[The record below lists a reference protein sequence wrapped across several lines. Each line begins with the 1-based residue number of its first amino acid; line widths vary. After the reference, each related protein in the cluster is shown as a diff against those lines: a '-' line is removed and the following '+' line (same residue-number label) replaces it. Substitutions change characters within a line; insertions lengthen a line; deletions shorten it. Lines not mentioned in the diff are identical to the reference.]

1 LTQPVQTITLLQKLS
16 RILTEGIPLIIT
28 RATEYAIRAILYMSR
43 RPAGE
48 IVYKKD
54 ICKAQE
60 ITPAFLTK
68 ILQPLIKDGIVGSQR
83 GVGGGFY
90 LAKDPAE
97 ITLLDVIKSQEGP
110 VYLNHCLVEEGA
122 CEREFFC
129 PIHGAWAEI
138 REDFMQNLSRYDF
151 AGLAAR
157 QVDLKPDAN
166 RPPS

>member
-1 LTQPVQTITLLQKLS
+1 M
-16 RILTEGIPLIIT
+16 IIT

-54 ICKAQE
+54 ICKEQE

-90 LAKDPAE
+90 LAKDPSE
-97 ITLLDVIKSQEGP
+97 ITLLDIIKSQEGP
-110 VYLNHCLVEEGA
+110 VYLNQCLIEEGA

-138 REDFMQNLSRYDF
+138 RKDFMKTLSRYDF

-157 QVDLKPDAN
+157 QGDATPVSN
-166 RPPS
+166 RSSS

>member
-1 LTQPVQTITLLQKLS
+1 
-16 RILTEGIPLIIT
+16 LIIT

-54 ICKAQE
+54 ICKEQE

-97 ITLLDVIKSQEGP
+97 ITLLDIIKSQEGP
-110 VYLNHCLVEEGA
+110 VYLNQCLVEEGS

-129 PIHGAWAEI
+129 PVHGAWAEI
-138 REDFMQNLSRYDF
+138 RTEFMKTLARYDF
-151 AGLAAR
+151 ASLAAR
-157 QVDLKPDAN
+157 PVHPTSASN
-166 RPPS
+166 RSPS